1 MSGHI
6 DLCQRFQNENLLSYL
21 SGAKRLVP
29 KMRDLT
35 FYNWAIGKLLEIE
48 KVVGLTGFVNIYVF
62 IASFSPTQGERNQMV
77 NVKFARPVNAV
88 PMSNRHKSEAQ
99 QTRPFA

>member
-35 FYNWAIGKLLEIE
+35 FYNWAIGKLRML
-48 KVVGLTGFVNIYVF
+48 F
-62 IASFSPTQGERNQMV
+62 Q
-77 NVKFARPVNAV
+77 
-88 PMSNRHKSEAQ
+88 
-99 QTRPFA
+99 

>member
-35 FYNWAIGKLLEIE
+35 FYNWAIGKLLEITM
-48 KVVGLTGFVNIYVF
+48 K
-62 IASFSPTQGERNQMV
+62 
-77 NVKFARPVNAV
+77 
-88 PMSNRHKSEAQ
+88 
-99 QTRPFA
+99 